1 MVYRIFVFLSCLYF
15 FCSPCLVLSCLI
27 LSYLTSSHYIFLH
40 LITSYFF
47 YFLLFLGHCERKA
60 LQNSFSAW
68 FTWREI
74 LQLHR
79 AKIHCKISNRAGRE
93 ERVSSNS
100 DIKCDSD
107 DTTESQY
114 KDLKVLKHLK
124 DLKSER
130 KIIPSV
136 FISSSPRPIVAV
148 YYLR

>member
-1 MVYRIFVFLSCLYF
+1 M
-15 FCSPCLVLSCLI
+15 
-27 LSYLTSSHYIFLH
+27 
-40 LITSYFF
+40 
-47 YFLLFLGHCERKA
+47 FLLIIITFFTILFLIVGHCERKA

-68 FTWREI
+68 FTWRET

-79 AKIHCKISNRAGRE
+79 AEIHCKISNRAGRE
-93 ERVSSNS
+93 DRVSSNS
-100 DIKCDSD
+100 DVKCDSD

-114 KDLKVLKHLK
+114 KDLK

>member
-1 MVYRIFVFLSCLYF
+1 M
-15 FCSPCLVLSCLI
+15 
-27 LSYLTSSHYIFLH
+27 FLH
-40 LITSYFF
+40 LIISFF
-47 YFLLFLGHCERKA
+47 IFLFLIVGHCEKKA

-79 AKIHCKISNRAGRE
+79 AEIHCKISNRVGRE
-93 ERVSSNS
+93 DRVSSNS

-114 KDLKVLKHLK
+114 KDLKVLKDLK

>member
-1 MVYRIFVFLSCLYF
+1 MFL
-15 FCSPCLVLSCLI
+15 LI
-27 LSYLTSSHYIFLH
+27 
-40 LITSYFF
+40 ITSFF
-47 YFLLFLGHCERKA
+47 TILFLIVGHCEIKA

-68 FTWREI
+68 FTWREM

-79 AKIHCKISNRAGRE
+79 AEIHCKISNRVGRE
-93 ERVSSNS
+93 ERESINS

-114 KDLKVLKHLK
+114 KDLEVLK

-130 KIIPSV
+130 KIISSV
-136 FISSSPRPIVAV
+136 FISSSPRPIIAV